1 MLTTGNQLRAARALA
16 GLKQDELAKLA
27 GLNTSTISA
36 METKAAGA
44 LTSGMD
50 RSTGLSVPWIQAAFE
65 QRTTT
70 GALALKCMRP
80 VNVVNEAARVILA
93 FGVTAVV
100 VTTTVYT
107 IRWLIG

>member
-27 GLNTSTISA
+27 GLNTSTIS
-36 METKAAGA
+36 ERRPGFSPAAW
-44 LTSGMD
+44 T
-50 RSTGLSVPWIQAAFE
+50 RSTGLSGPWKQSASR
-65 QRTTT
+65 QPTSR
-70 GALALKCMRP
+70 GALALKCMQPARAM
-80 VNVVNEAARVILA
+80 NEAARVILA

-100 VTTTVYT
+100 VATTVYT